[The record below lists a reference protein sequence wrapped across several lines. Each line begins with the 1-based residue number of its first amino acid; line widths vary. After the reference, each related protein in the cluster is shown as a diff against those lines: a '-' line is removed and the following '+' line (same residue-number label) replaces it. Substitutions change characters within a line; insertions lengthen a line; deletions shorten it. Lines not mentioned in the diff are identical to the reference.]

1 MRIDS
6 HFLRREAVL
15 TFSFCLY
22 RRHSLQPRTS
32 CSAPPRGRGSARS
45 AAHAG
50 PQPAAISPRAARRPF
65 CVRSA
70 PHGGLSSLPHCC
82 YHSSTSYELFYA
94 LVFSP
99 HLQTLTR
106 SSRHTVKFD
115 SDTVFPAFYIGI
127 LYRWVLCCNSSE

>member
-1 MRIDS
+1 MLCTS
-6 HFLRREAVL
+6 TP
-15 TFSFCLY
+15 TFSGEK
-22 RRHSLQPRTS
+22 RSLLSPFVFIAAIPCSPARAAQPHHAPEAPR
-32 CSAPPRGRGSARS
+32 APPPTRGSAGGHFLSRCS
-45 AAHAG
+45 AAILCPICA
-50 PQPAAISPRAARRPF
+50 SWRAQ
-65 CVRSA
+65 
-70 PHGGLSSLPHCC
+70 LPHRC
-82 YHSSTSYELFYA
+82 YYSSTSYELFYA